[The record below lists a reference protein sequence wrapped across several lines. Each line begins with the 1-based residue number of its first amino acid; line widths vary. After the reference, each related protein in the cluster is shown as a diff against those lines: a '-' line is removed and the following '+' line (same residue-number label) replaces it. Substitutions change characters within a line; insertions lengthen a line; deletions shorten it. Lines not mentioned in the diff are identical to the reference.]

1 MARMARGKKSMA
13 DNEEM
18 PDVGEGRLPPSD
30 LASLAQD
37 VDLDRMSDAELVA
50 LIEETLDRLS
60 AGDLKAIR
68 DAAEEKRQA
77 KLEDA
82 KNDLLEEMRAKAEA
96 VGITLNDLFPQSS
109 STSGRKLRSD
119 AGKELPVKYRGPQGE
134 TWSGRGHPPKWLN
147 ALEATGNHR
156 DDFLVQPEEQ

>member
-1 MARMARGKKSMA
+1 MARMARGKKAMA

-18 PDVGEGRLPPSD
+18 PDVGEGRLPPSN

-37 VDLDRMSDAELVA
+37 VDLDGMSDAELVA
-50 LIEETLDRLS
+50 LIEEALDRLS

-68 DAAEEKRQA
+68 DAAEEKRQG

-82 KNDLLEEMRAKAEA
+82 KNDLLEELRTKAA
-96 VGITLNDLFPQSS
+96 ALDMTLEDLFPQSS
-109 STSGRKLRSD
+109 YGSGRKLRSD

-134 TWSGRGHPPKWLN
+134 TWS
-147 ALEATGNHR
+147 
-156 DDFLVQPEEQ
+156 